1 MSTNTKTTKR
11 QKMTP
16 QEFAQKLA
24 EAYAATQG
32 GSTYNYAT
40 VYEHYMEAGISE
52 DDIDPKGNVLT
63 DWAWRHRGR
72 QVRQEERKAGAHC
85 TITVWRPRD
94 KNNKK
99 AGCYPA
105 DCKVWHISQTE
116 PLAATGPLGR
126 EEA

>member
-1 MSTNTKTTKR
+1 MSETTTKR
-11 QKMTP
+11 KKLSP
-16 QEFAQKLA
+16 EEFAQKLA

-40 VYEHYMEAGISE
+40 IYQFYLEQGIDE
-52 DDIDPKGNVLT
+52 NDIDPRGNVLT

-72 QVRQEERKAGAHC
+72 VVTVPKSDGCQ
-85 TITVWRPRD
+85 ITVWRPRD

-105 DCKVWHISQTE
+105 PATVYHITQTE
-116 PLAATGPLGR
+116 AI
-126 EEA
+126 